1 MKTQGGCGTFRFT
14 SPPLHESQSALLW
27 HSVGHLLE
35 SVRLHFHFSSPSS
48 FPFLRWKWHS
58 VQLGRTEALHPS
70 SQLLTPR
77 PPLLPDATEGHQEG
91 LLRHDRRWRGRRYD
105 QIRRT
110 QFLWAH
116 FLWANMRIQG
126 ISRAVEKMHLHDG
139 RHAQSAHTM
148 LHASLHDGVTFATAR
163 SSKPGVPRKCLG
175 ACTKLCGV
183 TPHVYTPRFHSRPHR
198 HRPLC
203 GRGPQDR

>member
-1 MKTQGGCGTFRFT
+1 MPFLPPVSAVHHRCRSMKTQGGCGTFPFT
-14 SPPLHESQSALLW
+14 SPPLHQSQSALLW

-116 FLWANMRIQG
+116 FLWGKHAN
-126 ISRAVEKMHLHDG
+126 SRDL
-139 RHAQSAHTM
+139 QSRGKDAPPRR
-148 LHASLHDGVTFATAR
+148 AAR
-163 SSKPGVPRKCLG
+163 TICTHHVACLI
-175 ACTKLCGV
+175 A
-183 TPHVYTPRFHSRPHR
+183 
-198 HRPLC
+198 
-203 GRGPQDR
+203 